1 MFQYAWLQ
9 NYPWLV
15 HSIKKNGGFCIN
27 CLLFG
32 VRTDQDHGGLGILT
46 SRPLT
51 CFTKA
56 QTVFKGHG
64 RKYTHRAATVRAA
77 GFLHVME
84 GNQPNVHQQIDNG
97 LVECVTL
104 NTKKVKCTAKVV
116 ILCGRQG
123 IALRGHRDDMTD
135 LESQPDSNHGN
146 FWALIEFRRLEI
158 KCWKNT

>member
-1 MFQYAWLQ
+1 M
-9 NYPWLV
+9 
-15 HSIKKNGGFCIN
+15 
-27 CLLFG
+27 
-32 VRTDQDHGGLGILT
+32 
-46 SRPLT
+46 
-51 CFTKA
+51 
-56 QTVFKGHG
+56 
-64 RKYTHRAATVRAA
+64 RAA

-123 IALRGHRDDMTD
+123 ITLRGHRDDMTD